1 MIKPNSKGGKQV
13 RVMGGLDD
21 DDYEEGIPDLD
32 EDTLV
37 RSKIKTEQHEIGLR
51 QKALARILN
60 QV

>member
-1 MIKPNSKGGKQV
+1 
-13 RVMGGLDD
+13 MGGLED

-51 QKALARILN
+51 
-60 QV
+60 